1 MEIEPEKEEIKE
13 TKEIK
18 KVKEE
23 EIKEE
28 NKTLLKRKT
37 RKNNAQHLPV
47 GIDPSMLQKY
57 IVYYNEFYDKEKT
70 KRREYF
76 RIEKHPL
83 LKSPWS
89 TSKSNQISIED
100 KLDQANFL
108 LEKLN
113 KDWEEMQQKEKQQQ
127 KHPNPTENQSK

>member
-1 MEIEPEKEEIKE
+1 MEIEPEKEEVKE
-13 TKEIK
+13 
-18 KVKEE
+18 VKEE
-23 EIKEE
+23 KEVKEVKEE
-28 NKTLLKRKT
+28 TNENKILLKRKT

-113 KDWEEMQQKEKQQQ
+113 KDWEEIQEKQKQ
-127 KHPNPTENQSK
+127 KYPNPTENQVK